1 MREMLVLG
9 IICQYPR
16 LGPAP
21 LSSAALKKLPE
32 AIVAI
37 VRVRN
42 ILVFMKIAVQVEP
55 DDKDRCSVLASR
67 AFEV

>member
-16 LGPAP
+16 LDPAP

-32 AIVAI
+32 AIAAI
-37 VRVRN
+37 AR
-42 ILVFMKIAVQVEP
+42 
-55 DDKDRCSVLASR
+55 
-67 AFEV
+67 